1 MCWEKAAVKTITQDS
16 SMAVNKIREST
27 QAGGDYCWTTLSAG
41 RLGWF
46 VQAGRRQQAEAGR
59 INLPLL
65 PILAPHS
72 TAGSER
78 VWPSCLEVGGQV
90 RCYRRYLSLSLCLS
104 LRNLVAS
111 LRPWES
117 SRSHRFGSSMFAY
130 RSMGGRHRLRAGE
143 MGVGPWKTCGSRF

>member
-1 MCWEKAAVKTITQDS
+1 
-16 SMAVNKIREST
+16 MAVNKIREST

-90 RCYRRYLSLSLCLS
+90 RCYRRYLSLSLSVSLFVTWWRRSVRGKAAGVIVSVLACL
-104 LRNLVAS
+104 RIGA
-111 LRPWES
+111 WEVGT
-117 SRSHRFGSSMFAY
+117 GSGQV
-130 RSMGGRHRLRAGE
+130 RWVLGLGRLAGLDFR
-143 MGVGPWKTCGSRF
+143 VI